1 MSDRGG
7 GDHAGGHGGLRA
19 IADRVVGHIG
29 GHPAVVELRA
39 VLAVY
44 DAAGGGLL
52 AGGLAYAALIAV
64 LPGLLLG
71 LSVVGLVVGSP
82 AERVRIVA
90 FIAQA
95 LPPLEG
101 VARAALD
108 QVSAGAVPTGILAI
122 AGLIWGSSRF
132 YASLDVAFARVFQDA
147 RPRNALER
155 VARGVVVTALIVVL
169 PVAVVTFGTV
179 AGWLL
184 DVAPGG
190 PEIGGV
196 ARVVVN
202 GVSPV
207 GSLALFFVGTALVLR
222 FVPARRVPI
231 RALLVPATLAAVVLA
246 AFTQLFTFLAPRL
259 VGVAALYGA
268 FVAVF
273 ALLAWLSVG
282 FNVLLLGASWTR
294 VRADAAVR
302 AASGEAVGP

>member
-1 MSDRGG
+1 MSDRA
-7 GDHAGGHGGLRA
+7 GDDHDGGHHGLRA
-19 IADRVVGHIG
+19 IADRVVGRIG

-52 AGGLAYAALIAV
+52 AGGLAYAALVAV

-71 LSVVGLVVGSP
+71 LSIVGLVVGSP
-82 AERVRIVA
+82 AERERIVA
-90 FIAQA
+90 FIAQS
-95 LPPLEG
+95 LPPLEAA
-101 VARAALD
+101 ARSAFE

-122 AGLIWGSSRF
+122 AGLVWGSSRF
-132 YASLDVAFARVFQDA
+132 YASLDVALARVFHDA
-147 RPRNALER
+147 RQRHPLAR
-155 VARGVVVTALIVVL
+155 VVRGVVVTALIVVL

-179 AGWLL
+179 TGWLL

-190 PEIGGV
+190 PEIGGA
-196 ARVVVN
+196 ARIVVDA
-202 GVSPV
+202 VSPV
-207 GSLALFFVGTALVLR
+207 GSLALFFAGTALVLR
-222 FVPARRVPI
+222 FVPARRVPT
-231 RALLVPATLAAVVLA
+231 RALLVPATVAAVVLA

-282 FNVLLLGASWTR
+282 FNVLLLGAAWTR
-294 VRADAAVR
+294 VRADAGERMANGGT
-302 AASGEAVGP
+302 AAL